1 MPFSIITKTNEKTF
15 ENKNTIHIG
24 TRSGVDMEIN
34 FGFEFLLT
42 IQYNPET
49 NKCILLNRT
58 NCSKF
63 LFKGQ
68 PLPQRLEIEK
78 VCKIMV
84 EGTDEFITI
93 KHSEPI
99 VSTTSAQP
107 QNQQQVQ
114 PRIIKQSA
122 PIQHNTTS
130 IEQRNT
136 ELEASRIKIVKEI
149 GYKINELRH
158 KLSINSKSGIVL
170 HIILFLASM
179 ICAFG
184 VSNYLSGLQLSEIEN
199 VIQIPTNTKLLLV
212 YTLIVYGMGILL
224 KQGVFLYFQ
233 NNTQGGEN
241 TKVSRAVEKFMIVWA
256 SLFYFAI
263 YIINVLYYI
272 SAKMPVFAIC
282 MSLFFTG
289 TAAALAIGCGFFK
302 HLNVVTRHELDKYE
316 YREDFERVI
325 KEYQRW
331 IEKSI
336 NNLQDTKI
344 NAIKDKLFNLQIKS
358 YGEIILGIITAPF
371 LAFGVSNTLAMCF
384 PEAAGWMRISGLRFS
399 PIFLV
404 LATFLIIFAFFSFVN
419 GFTSKKKVRASDV
432 IRYDGYSN
440 YIHHGVNIYGLE
452 GIKKID
458 ADMRHSFIIG
468 ICIIFIEFS
477 MNVSY
482 FTQEIGGNLN
492 GLLLS
497 ATAALVPTA
506 LLIAETFMLSQ
517 TKFETFALEELIAK
531 LDR

>member
-1 MPFSIITKTNEKTF
+1 MPFSIITKTNERTF

-49 NKCILLNRT
+49 NKCILLNHT
-58 NCSKF
+58 NSPKF

-93 KHSEPI
+93 KHTEPI
-99 VSTTSAQP
+99 VSTTPSQP
-107 QNQQQVQ
+107 QLQQIQ
-114 PRIIKQSA
+114 PRVMKQTA
-122 PIQHNTTS
+122 TTQNNTAYV
-130 IEQRNT
+130 EQRKT

-158 KLSINSKSGIVL
+158 KLSINSKSGIIL
-170 HIILFLASM
+170 HIILFFASM

-224 KQGVFLYFQ
+224 KQGIFLYFQ

-384 PEAAGWMRISGLRFS
+384 PEAAGWIRISGLRFS

-432 IRYDGYSN
+432 IRYDGYSD

-468 ICIIFIEFS
+468 ICIIFIE
-477 MNVSY
+477 
-482 FTQEIGGNLN
+482 
-492 GLLLS
+492 
-497 ATAALVPTA
+497 LVPTA

-517 TKFETFALEELIAK
+517 TKFETFALEELISK

>member
-1 MPFSIITKTNEKTF
+1 
-15 ENKNTIHIG
+15 
-24 TRSGVDMEIN
+24 
-34 FGFEFLLT
+34 
-42 IQYNPET
+42 
-49 NKCILLNRT
+49 
-58 NCSKF
+58 
-63 LFKGQ
+63 
-68 PLPQRLEIEK
+68 
-78 VCKIMV
+78 
-84 EGTDEFITI
+84 
-93 KHSEPI
+93 
-99 VSTTSAQP
+99 
-107 QNQQQVQ
+107 
-114 PRIIKQSA
+114 
-122 PIQHNTTS
+122 
-130 IEQRNT
+130 
-136 ELEASRIKIVKEI
+136 
-149 GYKINELRH
+149 
-158 KLSINSKSGIVL
+158 
-170 HIILFLASM
+170 M

-224 KQGVFLYFQ
+224 KQGIFLYFQ

-384 PEAAGWMRISGLRFS
+384 PEAAGWIRISGLRFS

-404 LATFLIIFAFFSFVN
+404 LATFLIIFAFFSFAN
-419 GFTSKKKVRASDV
+419 AFTANKKIQASNV
-432 IRYDGYSN
+432 LKQDGYSN
-440 YIHHGVNIYGLE
+440 YIQHGVEIYGLE
-452 GIKKID
+452 GAKKLD
-458 ADMRHSFIIG
+458 RDMRRSFLIG
-468 ICIIFIEFS
+468 IVIIVIEFT

-482 FTQEIGGNLN
+482 FMQNLGGDLQ
-492 GLLLS
+492 GMFL
-497 ATAALVPTA
+497 AAVAALVPTA

-517 TKFETFALEELIAK
+517 TKFETFACDELLSKI
-531 LDR
+531 DRD

>member
-15 ENKNTIHIG
+15 ENKNTVHIG
-24 TRSGVDMEIN
+24 TQTGVDFSVD

-42 IQYNPET
+42 VQYDPQT
-49 NKCILLNRT
+49 NKCILYNRSNT
-58 NCSKF
+58 QKF

-68 PLPQRLEIEK
+68 PLPQKLEIDR
-78 VCKIMV
+78 VCKIMID
-84 EGTDEFITI
+84 GSDDFITI
-93 KHSEPI
+93 KYSQP
-99 VSTTSAQP
+99 VAPTAPAQP
-107 QNQQQVQ
+107 QLQQVP
-114 PRIIKQSA
+114 PRVMKQEA
-122 PIQHNTTS
+122 PVQNNSTNIAQK
-130 IEQRNT
+130 NT
-136 ELEASRIKIVKEI
+136 ELEGARIKIVKEI
-149 GYKINELRH
+149 GYKINEYRH

-184 VSNYLSGLQLSEIEN
+184 VSNYLSGLELSEIEN
-199 VIQIPTNTKLLLV
+199 VIQIPTNIKLLLV
-212 YTLIVYGMGILL
+212 YSLIIYGMGILL
-224 KQGVFLYFQ
+224 KQGIFLYFQ
-233 NNTQGGEN
+233 NNTLRDEN
-241 TKVSRAVEKFMIVWA
+241 TKVSRAVEKFMIVWS

-272 SAKMPVFAIC
+272 SAKMPVFSIC

-302 HLNVVTRHELDKYE
+302 HLNVMTRHELDKYE

-331 IEKSI
+331 IEKSV
-336 NNLQDTKI
+336 NGLPDTKI

-358 YGEIILGIITAPF
+358 YGETILGIITAPF

-384 PEAAGWMRISGLRFS
+384 PEAAGWVRISGLRFS

-440 YIHHGVNIYGLE
+440 YLDHGVNIYGLE
-452 GIKKID
+452 GVKKLD
-458 ADMRHSFIIG
+458 ADMRHSFIIAV
-468 ICIIFIEFS
+468 CIIFIEFS

-492 GLLLS
+492 GMLLS

-517 TKFETFALEELIAK
+517 TKFETYALEELIAK